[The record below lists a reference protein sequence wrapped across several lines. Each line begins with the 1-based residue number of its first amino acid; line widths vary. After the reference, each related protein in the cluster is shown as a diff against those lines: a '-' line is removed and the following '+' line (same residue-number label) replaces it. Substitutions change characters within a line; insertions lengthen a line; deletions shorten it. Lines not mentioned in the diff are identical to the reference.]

1 MAYDIFTGSVE
12 TVSEEKAKK
21 VKQQYEKKLND
32 MQSELKK
39 LQAAKREHAKLVKN
53 QAVYERQL
61 KTLQRDLS
69 DMKKT
74 KVRVKYSVWF
84 LQFVVMIDV

>member
-1 MAYDIFTGSVE
+1 MSQ
-12 TVSEEKAKK
+12 EKAKK
-21 VKQQYEKKLND
+21 IKQQYEKKLND

-74 KVRVKYSVWF
+74 KVGIKLLFLYSSH
-84 LQFVVMIDV
+84 LKLKEGSH

>member
-1 MAYDIFTGSVE
+1 MSQ
-12 TVSEEKAKK
+12 EKAKK
-21 VKQQYEKKLND
+21 IKQQYEKKLND

-74 KVRVKYSVWF
+74 KVCIKLLFLYSSH
-84 LQFVVMIDV
+84 LKLREGSL